1 MGGFAF
7 SMANAAMDRRVW
19 ERFPFAGST
28 LVGRHWQR
36 QAKANGLLILPRW
49 DAVVH
54 WNPPAAPV
62 QLISAAIEE
71 GRAWKRLGVR
81 YSTGSMV
88 ADIRRGRG
96 PEGSDAEAAPTPPE
110 LITRGHRIHG
120 LLRPFFLWTGNHLF

>member
-1 MGGFAF
+1 MAREHGWIRLLDGQCRHGPSRMGAF
-7 SMANAAMDRRVW
+7 PVC
-19 ERFPFAGST
+19 G
-28 LVGRHWQR
+28 VHWQR